1 MNNTLKSAL
10 KDLSIIT
17 ISNLF
22 NIIIYISK
30 QKNLKDKNFDGHQYW
45 LGIKN
50 ILSEKSDPK
59 KSNTWTAKKWIQ
71 LKDTDPKLAKQIES
85 LNEFNNSDNMIK
97 QHHFLIQLIRIPK
110 NEKPT
115 LQKISQIALNI
126 GQYLGS
132 KEHDQRLNAYKQ
144 DIKVKYIKAT
154 DYIPKEDASKK
165 LTDFYSLTEIEK
177 LISAIVQRHN

>member
-1 MNNTLKSAL
+1 
-10 KDLSIIT
+10 
-17 ISNLF
+17 
-22 NIIIYISK
+22 
-30 QKNLKDKNFDGHQYW
+30 
-45 LGIKN
+45 
-50 ILSEKSDPK
+50 
-59 KSNTWTAKKWIQ
+59 
-71 LKDTDPKLAKQIES
+71 
-85 LNEFNNSDNMIK
+85 MIK

-154 DYIPKEDASKK
+154 DYIPKEDANKK